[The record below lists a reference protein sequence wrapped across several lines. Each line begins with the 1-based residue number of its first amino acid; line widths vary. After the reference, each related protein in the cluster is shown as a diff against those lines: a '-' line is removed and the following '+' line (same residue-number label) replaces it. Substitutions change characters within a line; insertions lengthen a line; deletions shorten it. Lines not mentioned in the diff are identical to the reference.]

1 MELFSNEPICF
12 VVMGY
17 GRKFDY
23 RHKRYINLDET
34 YKRIIEPAVK
44 RAGFKCIRCDSDKHS
59 GIIDLKMYQY
69 LKNSEFVIADIS
81 TLNPNALYELG
92 IRHGI
97 KPYSTILMM
106 ENKGKKDLPFDLN
119 HVSTFSYE
127 HNGET
132 IDDEEVDNKT
142 EELYQLIIEVREK
155 QEIDSPYFTF
165 MGIEPC
171 DSIKQNSTSLQTLSF
186 VINTTNEKYVV
197 LSLLGRWNDKN
208 ENDKKLLE
216 KIIGN
221 NSFDSLELISYAKE
235 QSSFLHLDGI
245 HWKFNHKKEII
256 DLFNKYKTPSLF
268 EDFKEVAIE
277 VLSELDPKYELEKDK
292 RFMAAI
298 TGNSCKYSKDLR
310 FGISETL
317 VWLSINNESLL
328 GEQNKYLVSNIV
340 FEILNTPDWH
350 LWASL
355 NELLPTL
362 AEASPESFLKALQE
376 QISKH
381 SEVIVELFNQ
391 EGDGIISGSLMTGI
405 LWSLETIAWFPNN
418 FQMVAIILAELARL
432 DIGGTYTNRPINS
445 LKTMLLPWINTTTA
459 STEDKMKA
467 VQYLFENYSDI
478 AWKIIFSLLPSMNS
492 TSFGCSEPKYRKS
505 LLENFKR
512 DVSRSDYVTQITEY
526 SNYAIELM
534 KKDFNRIFVVLENL
548 NAINPE
554 SYSSLFKY
562 LENYDFERITDED
575 KFTLWEKLNDLI
587 KKHKRFANS
596 KWAYKEDIIGN
607 IEKFAK
613 KIQPTDKRLLY
624 RALFTLPDYELS
636 DEVYD
641 EHKTTNWEAVRKNA
655 TEKRETAFNEILNEY
670 GLETLPEFIVNDR
683 MAISV
688 ATILGNKKTEEID
701 SFLIPKYLNSENE
714 YMNLLCSSYI
724 RGSSYIREKDW
735 FSHLKIN
742 SFENKLKTQF
752 LINLKFEST
761 TWDLA
766 REILGEDYVLYW
778 KNVNQ
783 NVLACESD
791 LTTAIKEFN
800 KVGRFDEATE
810 CIHSSIFNKH
820 YIEPELI
827 IETLSNVLSNSPSE
841 KTETYKLIEIIKY
854 LENSTTDKESLWKIE
869 WGFYGLFIFDNKNVP
884 NTLYQKLATAPELY
898 VTFLKLGFKEDNDKR
913 KKELSEKEQAL
924 AQCSWN
930 LLNNFHLLP
939 GLDKNGLLDS
949 SVLIDWINEVLKLAQ
964 EANRITSAKLFIGHL
979 LYHSPADKDGF
990 WIDRSVAN
998 ILNDFKNGDMLRGY
1012 KNENINSRG
1021 AHVVDTT
1028 GAQENAIGD
1037 LWRKRAEELRNEN
1050 YPFFASEADSIAKF
1064 YYDSAK
1070 QSQNMAIPPER
1081 ELI

>member
-1 MELFSNEPICF
+1 MDDEINKPLCF
-12 VVMGY
+12 VIIGY
-17 GRKFDY
+17 GEKNDYPRNRK
-23 RHKRYINLDET
+23 INLDKT
-34 YKRIIEPAVK
+34 YENIIYPSA
-44 RAGFKCIRCDSDKHS
+44 RNAGYHCLRCKDIKHS
-59 GIIDLKMYQY
+59 GIIDVPMYRNIFEAE
-69 LKNSEFVIADIS
+69 LVIADIS
-81 TLNPNALYELG
+81 TLNANALYELG
-92 IRHGI
+92 IRHGVRAF
-97 KPYSTILMM
+97 STIILAQ
-106 ENKGKKDLPFDLN
+106 EEEEVPFDTD
-119 HVSTFSYE
+119 HVFVFRYK
-127 HNGET
+127 HLGEDIGCSEAIRCQKALT
-132 IDDEEVDNKT
+132 ELINEVKTKQEVD
-142 EELYQLIIEVREK
+142 
-155 QEIDSPYFTF
+155 SPFYTY
-165 MGIEPC
+165 MR
-171 DSIKQNSTSLQTLSF
+171 IKNLNESQI
-186 VINTTNEKYVV
+186 VKNTQVQSY
-197 LSLLGRWNDKN
+197 
-208 ENDKKLLE
+208 
-216 KIIGN
+216 
-221 NSFDSLELISYAKE
+221 NSFDSKEVACLSLIGRWDDREPNDREIIKRTIGINNSAFLDFVSYSKEINSPLSLNNFQWQLSRTNNVLEL
-235 QSSFLHLDGI
+235 FC
-245 HWKFNHKKEII
+245 
-256 DLFNKYKTPSLF
+256 KYNNSELLSN
-268 EDFKEVAIE
+268 FKETAIE
-277 VLSELDPKYELEKDK
+277 VLSEFDPKFELEKDK
-292 RFMAAI
+292 RFMASVI
-298 TGNSCKYSKDLR
+298 GKNCKYSKNLR

-317 VWLSINNESLL
+317 VWLSINKEKLL
-328 GEQNKYLVSNIV
+328 GEQNQFLVDNVVYQVLNNSN
-340 FEILNTPDWH
+340 WR

-362 AEASPESFLKALQE
+362 AEASPDSFLKTLQE
-376 QISKH
+376 QITKH
-381 SEVIVELFNQ
+381 SEVIVELFKQ
-391 EGDGIISGSLMTGI
+391 EGDGILSGSLMTGI
-405 LWSLETIAWFPNN
+405 LWSLETIAWIPNN
-418 FQMVAIILAELARL
+418 FQMVTVVLAELSRL
-432 DIGGTYTNRPINS
+432 DIGGNYTNRPINS
-445 LKTMLLPWINTTTA
+445 LKTILLPWINNTTA
-459 STEDKMKA
+459 TTDAKMKA
-467 VQYLFENYSDI
+467 VKYLFDNYSDV

-512 DVSRSDYVTQITEY
+512 EVSRSDYVTQITEY

-562 LENYDFERITDED
+562 LENYDFERITGED
-575 KFTLWEKLNDLI
+575 KFILWEKLNDLI

-701 SFLIPKYLNSENE
+701 SFLIPKYLNSKNE

-742 SFENKLKTQF
+742 SYENKLKTQF
-752 LINLKFEST
+752 LINLKFESS
-761 TWDLA
+761 TWNLA
-766 REILGEDYVLYW
+766 REILGEDYGLYW
-778 KNVNQ
+778 ENVNQ

-791 LTTAIKEFN
+791 LTIAIKEFN
-800 KVGRFDEATE
+800 KVHRFDEATE

-827 IETLSNVLSNSPSE
+827 IETLSNVLRNSPSE

-854 LENSTTDKESLWKIE
+854 LETSTTDKESLWKIE

-964 EANRITSAKLFIGHL
+964 EVNRITSAKLFIGHL

>member
-1 MELFSNEPICF
+1 MDDEINKPLCF
-12 VVMGY
+12 VIIGY
-17 GRKFDY
+17 GEKNDYPRNRK
-23 RHKRYINLDET
+23 INLDKT
-34 YKRIIEPAVK
+34 YENIIEPSAIA
-44 RAGFKCIRCDSDKHS
+44 AGYKCIRCKEIKHS
-59 GIIDLKMYQY
+59 GLIDVPMYRTIFEAE
-69 LKNSEFVIADIS
+69 LVIADIS
-81 TLNPNALYELG
+81 TLNANALYELG
-92 IRHGI
+92 IRHGVRAF
-97 KPYSTILMM
+97 STIILAQ
-106 ENKGKKDLPFDLN
+106 EDEDVPFDIE
-119 HVSTFSYE
+119 HVSIFRYK
-127 HNGET
+127 HLGEDIGCSEAIRCQKALT
-132 IDDEEVDNKT
+132 ELINEVKTKQEVD
-142 EELYQLIIEVREK
+142 
-155 QEIDSPYFTF
+155 SPFYTY
-165 MGIEPC
+165 MR
-171 DSIKQNSTSLQTLSF
+171 IKSLNESQI
-186 VINTTNEKYVV
+186 VKNTQVQSY
-197 LSLLGRWNDKN
+197 
-208 ENDKKLLE
+208 
-216 KIIGN
+216 
-221 NSFDSLELISYAKE
+221 NSFDSKEVACLSLIGRWDDREPNDREIIKRTIGINNSAFLDFVSYSKEINSPLSLNNFQWQLSRTNNVLEL
-235 QSSFLHLDGI
+235 FC
-245 HWKFNHKKEII
+245 
-256 DLFNKYKTPSLF
+256 KYNNSELLSN
-268 EDFKEVAIE
+268 FKETAIE
-277 VLSELDPKYELEKDK
+277 VLSEFDPKFELEKDK
-292 RFMAAI
+292 RFMASVI
-298 TGNSCKYSKDLR
+298 GKNCKYSKNLR

-317 VWLSINNESLL
+317 VWLSINKEKLL
-328 GEQNKYLVSNIV
+328 GEQNQFLVDNVVYQVLNNSN
-340 FEILNTPDWH
+340 WR

-362 AEASPESFLKALQE
+362 AEASPDSFLKTLQE
-376 QISKH
+376 QITKH
-381 SEVIVELFNQ
+381 SEVIVELFKQ
-391 EGDGIISGSLMTGI
+391 EGDGILSGSLMTGI
-405 LWSLETIAWFPNN
+405 LWSLETIAWIPNN
-418 FQMVAIILAELARL
+418 FQMVTVVLAELSRL
-432 DIGGTYTNRPINS
+432 DIGGNYTNRPINS
-445 LKTMLLPWINTTTA
+445 LKTILLPWINNTTA
-459 STEDKMKA
+459 TTDAKMKA
-467 VQYLFENYSDI
+467 VKYLFDNYSDI

-505 LLENFKR
+505 LLDNFKR

-670 GLETLPEFIVNDR
+670 GLETIPEFIVNER

-688 ATILGNKKTEEID
+688 ATILGNKKNKEID

-742 SFENKLKTQF
+742 SYENKLKTQF
-752 LINLKFEST
+752 LINLKFESS

-766 REILGEDYVLYW
+766 REILGEDYSLYW
-778 KNVNQ
+778 ENVNQ

-791 LTTAIKEFN
+791 LTIAIKEFN
-800 KVGRFDEATE
+800 KVHRFDEATE

-827 IETLSNVLSNSPSE
+827 IETLSNVLRNSPSE

-854 LENSTTDKESLWKIE
+854 LETSTTDKESLWKIE

-884 NTLYQKLATAPELY
+884 NTLYQKLATAPALY

-939 GLDKNGLLDS
+939 GLDKNGLLNS
-949 SVLIDWINEVLKLAQ
+949 SVLLDWIKEVLKLAQ
-964 EANRITSAKLFIGHL
+964 EVNRITSAKLFIGHL

-1012 KNENINSRG
+1012 KIEDINSRG

>member
-1 MELFSNEPICF
+1 MDDEINKPLCF
-12 VVMGY
+12 VIIGY
-17 GRKFDY
+17 GEKNDYPRNRK
-23 RHKRYINLDET
+23 INLDKT
-34 YKRIIEPAVK
+34 YENIIEPSAIA
-44 RAGFKCIRCDSDKHS
+44 AGYKCIRCKEIKYS
-59 GIIDLKMYQY
+59 GLIDVPMYRTIFEAE
-69 LKNSEFVIADIS
+69 LVIADIS
-81 TLNPNALYELG
+81 TLNANALYELG
-92 IRHGI
+92 IRHGVRAF
-97 KPYSTILMM
+97 STIILAQ
-106 ENKGKKDLPFDLN
+106 EDEDVPFDIE
-119 HVSTFSYE
+119 HVSIFRYK
-127 HNGET
+127 HLGEDIGCSEAIRCQKALT
-132 IDDEEVDNKT
+132 ELINEVKTKQEVD
-142 EELYQLIIEVREK
+142 
-155 QEIDSPYFTF
+155 SPFYTY
-165 MGIEPC
+165 MR
-171 DSIKQNSTSLQTLSF
+171 IKNLNESQI
-186 VINTTNEKYVV
+186 VKNTQVQSY
-197 LSLLGRWNDKN
+197 
-208 ENDKKLLE
+208 
-216 KIIGN
+216 
-221 NSFDSLELISYAKE
+221 NSFDSKEVACLSLIGRWDDREPNDREIIKRTIGINNSDFLDFVSYSKEINSPLSLNNFQWQLSRTNNVLEL
-235 QSSFLHLDGI
+235 FC
-245 HWKFNHKKEII
+245 
-256 DLFNKYKTPSLF
+256 KYNNSELLSN
-268 EDFKEVAIE
+268 FKETAIE
-277 VLSELDPKYELEKDK
+277 VLSEFDPKFELEKDK
-292 RFMAAI
+292 RFMASVI
-298 TGNSCKYSKDLR
+298 GKNCKYSKNLR

-317 VWLSINNESLL
+317 VWLSINKEKLL
-328 GEQNKYLVSNIV
+328 GEQNQFLVDNVVYQVLNNSN
-340 FEILNTPDWH
+340 WR

-362 AEASPESFLKALQE
+362 AEASPDSFLKTLQE
-376 QISKH
+376 QITKH
-381 SEVIVELFNQ
+381 SEVIVELFKQ
-391 EGDGIISGSLMTGI
+391 EGDGILSGSLMTGI
-405 LWSLETIAWFPNN
+405 LWSLETIAWIPNN
-418 FQMVAIILAELARL
+418 FQMVTVVLAELSRL
-432 DIGGTYTNRPINS
+432 DIGGNYTNRPINS
-445 LKTMLLPWINTTTA
+445 LKTILLPWINNTTA
-459 STEDKMKA
+459 TTDAKMKA
-467 VQYLFENYSDI
+467 VKYLFENYSDI

-505 LLENFKR
+505 LLDNFKR

-562 LENYDFERITDED
+562 LENYDFERITGED
-575 KFTLWEKLNDLI
+575 KFILWEKLNDLI

-596 KWAYKEDIIGN
+596 KWAYKENIIGN

-742 SFENKLKTQF
+742 SYENKLKTQF
-752 LINLKFEST
+752 LINLKFESS

-766 REILGEDYVLYW
+766 REILGEDYGLYW
-778 KNVNQ
+778 ENVNQ

-791 LTTAIKEFN
+791 LTIAIKEFN
-800 KVGRFDEATE
+800 KVHRFDEATE

-827 IETLSNVLSNSPSE
+827 IETLSNVLRNSPSE

-854 LENSTTDKESLWKIE
+854 LETSTTDKESLWKIE

-884 NTLYQKLATAPELY
+884 NTLYKKLATAPELY

-964 EANRITSAKLFIGHL
+964 EVNRITSAKLFIGHL